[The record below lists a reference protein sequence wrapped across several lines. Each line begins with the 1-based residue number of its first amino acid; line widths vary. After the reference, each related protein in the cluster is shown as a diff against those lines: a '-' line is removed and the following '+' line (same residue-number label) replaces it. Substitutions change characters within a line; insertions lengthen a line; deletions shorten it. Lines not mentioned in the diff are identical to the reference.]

1 MIGSL
6 RALWPWQGP
15 ERELL
20 ASTDQV
26 GIALLLFFGGAVF
39 VGILLILERKFGST
53 EEQRDL
59 LKS

>member
-26 GIALLLFFGGAVF
+26 GIALTLFVAGAAF
-39 VGILLILERKFGST
+39 VAILLVLERKFGET

>member
-1 MIGSL
+1 
-6 RALWPWQGP
+6 LWPWQGP

-26 GIALLLFFGGAVF
+26 GIALTLFVAGAAF
-39 VGILLILERKFGST
+39 VAILLVLERKFGET